1 MTTVGGKF
9 TTEKR
14 NLVTYV
20 ENEQYEL
27 LRRLATQNG
36 RSVSA
41 EAALA
46 IKKHLAEN
54 EQLLQDILT
63 EESWGNMADKLNSM
77 RLLEQQKI
85 DFVVREFPDTIH
97 SADGVADHFGLPR
110 AMVYKTLVVLPAK

>member
-27 LRRLATQNG
+27 LRQLATQNG

-46 IKKHLAEN
+46 IKKHLEKN
-54 EQLLQDILT
+54 KQLLQDILA
-63 EESWGNMADKLNSM
+63 EK
-77 RLLEQQKI
+77 
-85 DFVVREFPDTIH
+85 
-97 SADGVADHFGLPR
+97 
-110 AMVYKTLVVLPAK
+110 

>member
-63 EESWGNMADKLNSM
+63 EES
-77 RLLEQQKI
+77 
-85 DFVVREFPDTIH
+85 
-97 SADGVADHFGLPR
+97 
-110 AMVYKTLVVLPAK
+110 